1 MAERRGVPRQ
11 HLERG
16 TVSPLGSIP
25 PQVPPGSLP
34 ARRRA
39 TPPKEGAASEAP
51 GSGSAHELQGVYIIS
66 VAARLLEMHPQTLRK
81 YERIGLVRPART
93 IGMLRLYSERDITRL
108 RLIKHLVDDLRI
120 NLAGGEFAM
129 RVLSRISQIG
139 ERLES
144 LELGNDVRDA
154 LEADLRTM
162 MELLDMDAAYAEHQ
176 RPLER
181 GSR

>member
-1 MAERRGVPRQ
+1 MGERRGVPRQ
-11 HLERG
+11 RLERG
-16 TVSPLGSIP
+16 AVSAFGSIP
-25 PQVPPGSLP
+25 GQIPPGSLP

-39 TPPKEGAASEAP
+39 TPPKAGAE
-51 GSGSAHELQGVYIIS
+51 SGASAHELQGLYIIS

-81 YERIGLVRPART
+81 YERFGLVRPSRT

-120 NLAGGEFAM
+120 NLAGVEFAL
-129 RVLSRISQIG
+129 RVLSRISHISA
-139 ERLES
+139 RLEA
-144 LELGNDVRDA
+144 LELGDDVREA

-176 RPLER
+176 RPLEGGAR
-181 GSR
+181 

>member
-16 TVSPLGSIP
+16 DVSALGSIP
-25 PQVPPGSLP
+25 AQVPPGSLP
-34 ARRRA
+34 ARRHA
-39 TPPKEGAASEAP
+39 TPPKAGA
-51 GSGSAHELQGVYIIS
+51 AHELQGVYIIS

-120 NLAGGEFAM
+120 NLAGVEFAL

-144 LELGNDVRDA
+144 LELGDDVRDA

-162 MELLDMDAAYAEHQ
+162 IELLDMDAAYAEHQ

-181 GSR
+181 GAR